1 MKTDDKKIDLIS
13 KLWDDAGYDFG
24 GSYSADSYGDFLE
37 YRFIIM
43 TSKNEITII
52 KTSYLERVICGN
64 DCLTPN
70 EIKLLAET
78 YKIIED
84 K

>member
-24 GSYSADSYGDFLE
+24 GSYSVDEDEDFLE
-37 YRFIIM
+37 YHFIIM
-43 TSKNEITII
+43 NSKNEITVI
-52 KTSYLERVICGN
+52 KTSYIECVICGN
-64 DCLTPN
+64 GSLTPN
-70 EIKLLAET
+70 EIKSVAET